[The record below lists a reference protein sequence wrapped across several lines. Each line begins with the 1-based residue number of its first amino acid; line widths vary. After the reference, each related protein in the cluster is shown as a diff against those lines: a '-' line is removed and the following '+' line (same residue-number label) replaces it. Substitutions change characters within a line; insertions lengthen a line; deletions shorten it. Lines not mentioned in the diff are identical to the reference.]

1 MELNS
6 VSPVESENEWVSL
19 MDYAMRTDTSVST
32 LRRYI
37 KSGKVQ
43 FRLEDGKYFLPLP
56 KKPSAAAKTPSTPA
70 AGDQARLL
78 KELQK
83 AHEEIAELK
92 TLIAF
97 YEERLPQPRMDV

>member
-1 MELNS
+1 MEVLTTQTG
-6 VSPVESENEWVSL
+6 PVEWVSL
-19 MDYAMRTDTSVST
+19 MDYATRTQTSLST

-37 KSGKVQ
+37 KSNKVQ
-43 FRLEDGKYFLPLP
+43 YRLEDGKYFLPIPVGSKEL
-56 KKPSAAAKTPSTPA
+56 SATA
-70 AGDQARLL
+70 AGNQVQLL
-78 KELQK
+78 MELQK